1 MRSRASTSNDADWI
15 FLPLWVPKK
24 RRSCSLVRPCHAGCF
39 ECSERCQ
46 VTLGVDDPF
55 HGGGTEGA
63 DQLVLEVRH
72 AYVETESFHLG
83 ASEVGADAGPLEA
96 ASEVAFL
103 GGVTQTRQSD
113 VGPVRAEQVQEASDV
128 LRAPIGTM
136 ATPSS

>member
-24 RRSCSLVRPCHAGCF
+24 RRSCSSLVRPCHAGCF
-39 ECSERCQ
+39 WKMRNDVE

-96 ASEVAFL
+96 ASEVASSAASHRPASP
-103 GGVTQTRQSD
+103 TSD
-113 VGPVRAEQVQEASDV
+113 P
-128 LRAPIGTM
+128 
-136 ATPSS
+136 